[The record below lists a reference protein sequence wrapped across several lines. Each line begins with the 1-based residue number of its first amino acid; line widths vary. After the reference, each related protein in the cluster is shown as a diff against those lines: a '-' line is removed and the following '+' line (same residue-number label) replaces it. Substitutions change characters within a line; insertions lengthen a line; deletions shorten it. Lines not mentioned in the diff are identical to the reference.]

1 VSKDTPLPTLQ
12 AAMDELALKVES
24 LYRQLYAAEQL
35 IQELERQRDQ
45 ARALAMAYLKRGY
58 KK

>member
-1 VSKDTPLPTLQ
+1 
-12 AAMDELALKVES
+12 MDELALKVES

-45 ARALAMAYLKRGY
+45 ARGLAMAYLDQVPK
-58 KK
+58 

>member
-1 VSKDTPLPTLQ
+1 
-12 AAMDELALKVES
+12 MDELALKVES

-45 ARALAMAYLKRGY
+45 ARALAMAYLDEVPK
-58 KK
+58 